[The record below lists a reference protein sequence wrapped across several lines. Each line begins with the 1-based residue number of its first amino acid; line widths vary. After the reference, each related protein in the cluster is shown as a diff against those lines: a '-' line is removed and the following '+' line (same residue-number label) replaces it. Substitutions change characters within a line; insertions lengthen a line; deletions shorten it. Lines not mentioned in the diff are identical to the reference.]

1 MWTRAD
7 PPDFIYSVFTA
18 AIVNQRTPTVG
29 ITILKMGKL
38 LALIVF

>member
-7 PPDFIYSVFTA
+7 PPDFIYSVFTVT
-18 AIVNQRTPTVG
+18 IVNQRKPPVA